1 MAQFLLLR
9 RSQHRVRGTVST
21 DTPPNRSVLDGSHA
35 GVGERS

>member
-9 RSQHRVRGTVST
+9 RSQHRVRGTVFI
-21 DTPPNRSVLDGSHA
+21 DTLRYRSHA